1 MAVNQPVDNPDMEEE
16 QQYTVGML
24 YGYNIASYDRNGQ
37 CKYKVGMSEQ
47 LDNSRI
53 NGEMSETL
61 SEGKVAIMKENNNNI
76 PLCFIHVP
84 NNMKLKDLESEL
96 FVTLQYIGG
105 VRPNPGKEL
114 FVNITIENI
123 IGCMNFM
130 IDKYGGTMSNYRDN
144 EIKYDYLT
152 EPYDEFYI
160 VKGHKYEKR
169 MQFHKNRADQFI
181 GKQIREIR
189 NNINTYMYG
198 GSRNNP
204 RNCEPRDFKY
214 LIDGQVIDVVK
225 Q

>member
-1 MAVNQPVDNPDMEEE
+1 MMALNEQVDNPDMEEE
-16 QQYTVGML
+16 QPYTVGML
-24 YGYNIASYDRNGQ
+24 YGYNIATEHEGQ
-37 CKYKVGMSEQ
+37 YIYKVGMSEL

-53 NGEMSETL
+53 NGEMHASICV
-61 SEGKVAIMKENNNNI
+61 GKVAIMKKNNNNI

-96 FVTLQYIGG
+96 FVTLLYIGG
-105 VRPNPGKEL
+105 VTPFPGKEL

-144 EIKYDYLT
+144 EIKYDYLSGS
-152 EPYDEFYI
+152 YDNFYI
-160 VKGHKYEKR
+160 MRGDKYYNKT
-169 MQFHKNRADQFI
+169 QFLKDRADQFI

-198 GSRNNP
+198 GSRNKS
-204 RNCEPRDFKY
+204 RNCEPRDFTY
-214 LIDGQVIDVVK
+214 LIDGGTINVMEQ
-225 Q
+225 